1 MPSEGRGREFEF
13 RRVRQVFQV
22 VTPQHCTTPV
32 NVRKM
37 PAQRHS
43 GCTAM
48 SGGYVPY
55 DPKAAKRALAEAAV
69 PGDVVERTNRVHA
82 LAMVGDRILVIN
94 TTVSGDYP
102 ICTDSGFINSFFLAS
117 R

>member
-1 MPSEGRGREFEF
+1 M
-13 RRVRQVFQV
+13 
-22 VTPQHCTTPV
+22 T
-32 NVRKM
+32 
-37 PAQRHS
+37 
-43 GCTAM
+43 
-48 SGGYVPY
+48 GGYVPY

-82 LAMVGDRILVIN
+82 LAMVGDRVLVIK